1 MKNSKNSKL
10 CFVVGLAAVVAAATT
25 LAVLLMRA
33 RAKKRALSQYN
44 DPIECGFDDDCCCG
58 CDDACGCVEEEPADA
73 AEETVRAEE
82 TPDAE

>member
-1 MKNSKNSKL
+1 MNISKNSKL
-10 CFVVGLAAVVAAATT
+10 CFVVVLAAGVAAAPT
-25 LAVLLMRA
+25 VLLMRA

>member
-10 CFVVGLAAVVAAATT
+10 CFVVVLAAVVAAATT

-58 CDDACGCVEEEPADA
+58 CVEEEPADA

>member
-1 MKNSKNSKL
+1 ML
-10 CFVVGLAAVVAAATT
+10 CRGSRGGCGGGHH